1 MKREDNTRHQGTIGY
16 VPCNHDHGYG
26 TGSMLKLPGRQ
37 AQSCD
42 ETRFGLNLQSSRP
55 CAIPTNTITKVRTQL
70 VPENI
75 RHGRYYIYYY
85 IYSQPR
91 PKQVICDAQ
100 EHEAAQ
106 FRNGP

>member
-1 MKREDNTRHQGTIGY
+1 MKREDNTRHQGTIGC
-16 VPCNHDHGYG
+16 VPYNHDHGYG

-37 AQSCD
+37 VMRQ
-42 ETRFGLNLQSSRP
+42 GLGWICKAP
-55 CAIPTNTITKVRTQL
+55 CAIPINTIMKVWTQL
-70 VPENI
+70 APENI
-75 RHGRYYIYYY
+75 RHGRSYIYYY
-85 IYSQPR
+85 IYSQPK